1 MVVDLFGM
9 MWHLRIVPVP
19 DLYSL
24 QMGFDATYIEG
35 ADRDKTGGDV
45 IWGSGGSEDATI
57 TFTTDSETLQC
68 GFDVETFEV
77 SACEP

>member
-1 MVVDLFGM
+1 M
-9 MWHLRIVPVP
+9 MWHLRIP
-19 DLYSL
+19 DMYSL
-24 QMGFDATYIEG
+24 HMGLDAEY
-35 ADRDKTGGDV
+35 RDDTGWDTARGDV